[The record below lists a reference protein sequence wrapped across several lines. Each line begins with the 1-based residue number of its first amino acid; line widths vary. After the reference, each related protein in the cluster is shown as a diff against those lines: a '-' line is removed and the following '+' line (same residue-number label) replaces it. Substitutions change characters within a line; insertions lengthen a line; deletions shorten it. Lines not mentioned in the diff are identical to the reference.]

1 MVQNLISPV
10 VREPHHPL
18 EIKSGNDSVSSCNRV
33 QLLPETVSF
42 GPNWFSLLLGGSRGG
57 PKRSD
62 RVPEVPEWSKNLSDM
77 FPFLL
82 AISIQHFRRG
92 TR

>member
-10 VREPHHPL
+10 VREPHHPSA
-18 EIKSGNDSVSSCNRV
+18 IKSGNDSVSSGKRV

-42 GPNWFSLLLGGSRGG
+42 GPNWFSLLLGGSGGG

-77 FPFLL
+77 FPFLP
-82 AISIQHFRRG
+82 ATSIQHFRRG